1 MEKSSGGKMKVK
13 IVLNGGLRSCCS
25 SYPPEFVREIVKS
38 WLSETDII
46 EGIDIIDKKEENYLP
61 DELASLAE
69 KYFGEAIYPL
79 VYIGETLVAIGDIP
93 NNDTL
98 SKMATEQEKFCITE
112 KDILDAAERQGLLK
126 KE

>member
-1 MEKSSGGKMKVK
+1 MKVK

-25 SYPPEFVREIVKS
+25 VYPREFVREIVKS
-38 WLSETDII
+38 WFSEKEEI
-46 EGIDIIDKKEENYLP
+46 EVIDKKEGNYLP

-69 KYFGEAIYPL
+69 RYFGEAIYPL
-79 VYIGETLVAIGDIP
+79 VYIGETLIAIGNIP
-93 NNDTL
+93 DKDTL
-98 SKMATEQEKFCITE
+98 LKITTEQEMFRITE